1 MKTKMNLMVAAM
13 TALGLI
19 TLSCAFGCKET
30 GSLQT
35 ATGGTNA
42 GAPAL
47 VELNTNTG
55 LISIAGQ
62 TINTNQEYET
72 IESATSLGVALAIS
86 KDTNS
91 IAYFRAADVILT
103 AALANGQFD
112 PNQLSATLKT
122 ISVNELKDSSSA
134 QAGGQTGLIL
144 YQTFFGQIVSAK
156 IADTSPYLGPGL
168 AAIRDGIGAEL
179 PATSVTLDPTH

>member
-1 MKTKMNLMVAAM
+1 MKQIVLTAAL
-13 TALGLI
+13 TAIVITGL
-19 TLSCAFGCKET
+19 CAFGGCKNT
-30 GSLQT
+30 GSFQT
-35 ATGGTNA
+35 ATNPDGSE
-42 GAPAL
+42 APAL

-62 TINTNQEYET
+62 TINTNLEYET

-112 PNQLSATLKT
+112 PKQLSATLKT

-134 QAGGQTGLIL
+134 QAGVQTGLIL

-168 AAIRDGIGAEL
+168 AAIRDGIGVEL
-179 PATSVTLDPTH
+179 PAASVTLDPTN